1 MQTSTNIEV
10 GTQFIGNGGY
20 PATVIGPTRG
30 VPGMYDVRYP
40 GGTCCQSA
48 YEIEG
53 CIAGRIND
61 RLAARES

>member
-1 MQTSTNIEV
+1 MDTNASIEV

-48 YEIEG
+48 HEIEG
-53 CIAGRIND
+53 LISGRIND
-61 RLAARES
+61 LLTSKEG